1 MLNLSILIST
11 AFSMLVRAAPVFRA
25 WATVK
30 LASRALWPW
39 PPLEVILAISASIF
53 FFFSR
58 AFFSLWVSAT
68 FLTLTSSSTSL
79 SALPLSSLLSSSED
93 LFSFFDA
100 FILLFSLPFL
110 TNFSSSTSHSS
121 SFISFSAIF
130 LALSFLLE
138 LFFDFATGAGGS
150 GGSSSEELLASTG
163 VKDFPFLAGLTSSS
177 ESAATIKFFIFSSIP
192 LSSPQS
198 SSCFFPFFPF
208 LGGMIVEFS
217 LVEVNQASI

>member
-100 FILLFSLPFL
+100 FILLFSLTFL
-110 TNFSSSTSHSS
+110 TNFPSSTSLSS

-130 LALSFLLE
+130 LAFSFLLE
-138 LFFDFATGAGGS
+138 LFFDFAAGA

-177 ESAATIKFFIFSSIP
+177 ESDATIKFFIFSSIP

-208 LGGMIVEFS
+208 LGGM
-217 LVEVNQASI
+217 L

>member
-79 SALPLSSLLSSSED
+79 SVLPLSSLLSSSED
-93 LFSFFDA
+93 LISFLDA
-100 FILLFSLPFL
+100 FFLLFSLSFFI
-110 TNFSSSTSHSS
+110 NFSSSTSLSS

-150 GGSSSEELLASTG
+150 SSTEESLLAPTG
-163 VKDFPFLAGLTSSS
+163 VKVFPFFAGLTSSS
-177 ESAATIKFFIFSSIP
+177 ESPTTIKFFIFSSIP

-208 LGGMIVEFS
+208 LGGMVVVLS
-217 LVEVNQASI
+217 LVEVNQANK

>member
-68 FLTLTSSSTSL
+68 FLILTSSSTSL
-79 SALPLSSLLSSSED
+79 SALPVPLSSLLSSSED
-93 LFSFFDA
+93 FISFFDA
-100 FILLFSLPFL
+100 FFLLFTLPFF
-110 TNFSSSTSHSS
+110 TNFSSSTSLSS

-130 LALSFLLE
+130 LAFSFLLE
-138 LFFDFATGAGGS
+138 LFFDFAAGA
-150 GGSSSEELLASTG
+150 GGSSSEELLASIG

-177 ESAATIKFFIFSSIP
+177 ESATTIKFFIFSSIP

-208 LGGMIVEFS
+208 LGGMVVEFS
-217 LVEVNQASI
+217 LVEVNQANN